1 MAKVVLTTVVVLA
14 LSCYGALFLSWN
26 QTPQDIVT
34 LQVGG
39 TRFSQP
45 LPIGALVFIG
55 LVVGMIVMAVA
66 SWSAWAGQRG
76 VAQKAAAQVKKARE
90 KLQAQLDL
98 INELRARTAELEAE
112 LANARTGNGT
122 WGQVAAGDIAVPEVP
137 AASAHSAEDPDVI

>member
-1 MAKVVLTTVVVLA
+1 MAKVVLTTAALLA

-34 LQVGG
+34 FQAGG

-55 LVVGMIVMAVA
+55 LVVGMLVMAVA

-76 VAQKAAAQVKKARE
+76 LARKAAAQVGKARE

-98 INELRARTAELEAE
+98 INELRARTVELEAE
-112 LANARTGNGT
+112 LASARTGNGT

-137 AASAHSAEDPDVI
+137 AVGAHSADDPDVI